1 MIDILSHKL
10 EILAEETD
18 TTAGFIIKL
27 SKSGFETL
35 LSFNEQN
42 FDIIP
47 IGNDL
52 RRLYLSNML
61 NGEKI
66 SESDSYLYLSVER
79 DIKSLF
85 IEKINDITNQESIF
99 LLLFSHIKENY
110 TKEKLAAIRKYIKE
124 INKQIKET
132 IIGENIGEDRAADEI
147 SVNSIIRG
155 EWFSK
160 NREMIFSTLLSSYND
175 LLFVLDENGY
185 ILAVSKA
192 GALSL
197 DYSDIDM
204 RGKHLLEFVKT
215 EQKPVLMEAL
225 KKTLVTEINLDLEVN
240 LIGKYE
246 NEIPFHITCALIKD
260 RDKLVGMLGTGKNLK
275 ELNTLKHK
283 NIELFSRLTEASRLI
298 EIEKSRSDI
307 YKDVLADLNRLRN
320 DFVSNLS
327 HEFRTPLASIIG
339 FAETLLSDK
348 DMPEEMRRE
357 FDEIILQEGKRLA
370 KLINDILELS
380 RYEQGKIVLNKTDFD
395 ISGLLKIIV
404 DDITPTIENKGLIL
418 TCSLPKEPAKLVAD
432 KEKIRLVL
440 HGILNNSIKYTQSQ
454 GRISCMVKNFREE
467 IEVIISD
474 TGTGISEKEFPYIFH
489 KFYHSS
495 KGSKEFIENDIDLVF
510 IKQII
515 DLHRGV
521 IRVQS
526 EPGKGTTVLIKLP
539 KKLKYK

>member
-1 MIDILSHKL
+1 MIDILSLKL
-10 EILAEETD
+10 EYISAETQTE
-18 TTAGFIIKL
+18 AGFIIKL
-27 SKSGFETL
+27 SNSGFETL
-35 LSFNEQN
+35 AAFNENN

-47 IGNDL
+47 IGNDI
-52 RRLYLSNML
+52 RRLYLSNL
-61 NGEKI
+61 LSTEKI
-66 SESDSYLYLSVER
+66 CESDSYLYLSVER

-85 IEKINDITNQESIF
+85 IERITDTASPESIF
-99 LLLFSHIKENY
+99 LLLFSKTRENY
-110 TKEKLAAIRKYIKE
+110 TKENIITIRKYIKE
-124 INKQIKET
+124 INKQIRESLSKD
-132 IIGENIGEDRAADEI
+132 NITDDITRDS
-147 SVNSIIRG
+147 SVYSILQG
-155 EWFSK
+155 EWFSR
-160 NREMIFSTLLSSYND
+160 NRSLIFSALLNSFND

-192 GALSL
+192 GAISM
-197 DYSDIDM
+197 DYSDLNM
-204 RGKHLLEFVKT
+204 RGKHLLEFVKAD
-215 EQKPVLMEAL
+215 EKPLLMEAL
-225 KKTLVTEINLDLEVN
+225 KKTLVTGFNLDMDVN
-240 LIGKYE
+240 LISKYE
-246 NEIPFHITCALIKD
+246 AELPFHLSCGLIKD
-260 RDKLVGMLGTGKNLK
+260 GEKILGMLCTGKNLK
-275 ELNTLKHK
+275 EINSLRNKNT
-283 NIELFSRLTEASRLI
+283 ELTNRLTEASRLI

-307 YKDVLADLNRLRN
+307 YKDILADLNRLRN

-357 FDEIILQEGKRLA
+357 FDDIILKEGKRLA

-380 RYEQGKIVLNKTDFD
+380 RYEQGKIELNKTEFD
-395 ISGLLKIIV
+395 ISELLRNIV
-404 DDITPTIENKGLIL
+404 DALTPTIENKGLIL
-418 TCSLPKEPAKLVAD
+418 TCSLPKEQAKLAAD

-440 HGILNNSIKYTQSQ
+440 HGILNNSIKYTQPK
-454 GRISCMVKNFREE
+454 GRISCMVKMFSEE
-467 IEVIISD
+467 IELIITD

-495 KGSKEFIENDIDLVF
+495 KGSKSFIENDIDLVF

>member
-1 MIDILSHKL
+1 MIDILGHKL
-10 EILAEETD
+10 EILSEETD

-35 LSFNEQN
+35 ASSIDQN

-52 RRLYLSNML
+52 RRLYLSSML
-61 NGEKI
+61 TSEKI
-66 SESDSYLYLSVER
+66 SESDSYLYLSVEK
-79 DIKSLF
+79 DIKSFF
-85 IEKINDITNQESIF
+85 IEKMIDITNVESIF
-99 LLLFSHIKENY
+99 LLLFSNIRENY
-110 TKEKLAAIRKYIKE
+110 TKEKLAPIRKYIKE
-124 INKQIKET
+124 VNKQIREALIKDD
-132 IIGENIGEDRAADEI
+132 IGENRADSS
-147 SVNSIIRG
+147 SVYSIIQG

-160 NREMIFSTLLSSYND
+160 NRGLIFSTLLSSYND

-185 ILAVSKA
+185 IVAVSRV

-197 DYSDIDM
+197 DYSDLDM
-204 RGKHLLEFVKT
+204 RGKHLLDFVKS
-215 EQKPVLMEAL
+215 EEKPVLIEAL
-225 KKTLVTEINLDLEVN
+225 KKTLVTEIKLDLAVN

-246 NEIPFHITCALIKD
+246 NEIPFHVTCDLIKD
-260 RDKLVGMLGTGKNLK
+260 GDRIVGMLGTGKNLK
-275 ELNTLKHK
+275 ETKSLRDK
-283 NIELFSRLTEASRLI
+283 NIELGSRLTEALRLI

-380 RYEQGKIVLNKTDFD
+380 RYEQGKIELNKTDFD
-395 ISGLLKIIV
+395 ISELLKIIV

-418 TCSLPKEPAKLVAD
+418 TCSLPKEQSKLVAD

-440 HGILNNSIKYTQSQ
+440 HGILNNSIKYTQSK

-474 TGTGISEKEFPYIFH
+474 TGAGISEKEFPYIFH

-521 IRVQS
+521 IRIQS

-539 KKLKYK
+539 KTLKHK

>member
-1 MIDILSHKL
+1 MIDILSLKL
-10 EILAEETD
+10 EYISAETQTE
-18 TTAGFIIKL
+18 AGFIIKL
-27 SKSGFETL
+27 SNSGFETL
-35 LSFNEQN
+35 AAFNENN

-47 IGNDL
+47 IGNDI
-52 RRLYLSNML
+52 RRLYLSNL
-61 NGEKI
+61 LSTEKI
-66 SESDSYLYLSVER
+66 CESDSYLYLSVER

-85 IEKINDITNQESIF
+85 IERITDTASPESIF
-99 LLLFSHIKENY
+99 LLLFSKTRENY
-110 TKEKLAAIRKYIKE
+110 TKENIITIRKYIKE
-124 INKQIKET
+124 INKQIRESLSKD
-132 IIGENIGEDRAADEI
+132 NITDDITRDS
-147 SVNSIIRG
+147 SVYGILQG
-155 EWFSK
+155 EWFSR
-160 NREMIFSTLLSSYND
+160 NRSLIFSALLNSFND

-192 GALSL
+192 GAISM
-197 DYSDIDM
+197 DYSDLNM
-204 RGKHLLEFVKT
+204 RGKHLLEFVKAD
-215 EQKPVLMEAL
+215 EKPLLMEAL
-225 KKTLVTEINLDLEVN
+225 KKTLVTGFNLDMDVN
-240 LIGKYE
+240 LISKYE
-246 NEIPFHITCALIKD
+246 AELPFHLSCGLIKD
-260 RDKLVGMLGTGKNLK
+260 GEKILGMLCTGKNLK
-275 ELNTLKHK
+275 EINSLRNKNT
-283 NIELFSRLTEASRLI
+283 ELTNRLTEASRLI

-307 YKDVLADLNRLRN
+307 YKDILADLNRLRN

-357 FDEIILQEGKRLA
+357 FDDIILKEGKRLA

-380 RYEQGKIVLNKTDFD
+380 RYEQGKIELNKTEFD
-395 ISGLLKIIV
+395 ISELLRNIV
-404 DDITPTIENKGLIL
+404 DALTPTIENKGLIL
-418 TCSLPKEPAKLVAD
+418 TCSLPKEQAKLAAD

-440 HGILNNSIKYTQSQ
+440 HGILNNSIKYTQPK
-454 GRISCMVKNFREE
+454 GRISCMVKMFSEE
-467 IEVIISD
+467 IELIITD

-495 KGSKEFIENDIDLVF
+495 KGSKSFIENDIDLVF